1 MKFFTVP
8 ALLAAVLLAFL
19 TAVPFSN
26 VARRNSDLFVV
37 EVRMQTAAPGR
48 LQAYFDDGRGFNEFA
63 TAQVT
68 LRPGPATES
77 YRLPI
82 PAGTYTALRLDPN
95 DRDAPC
101 VLESVRVLSRGGRVL
116 RSLALGELQPN
127 ELIAAARER
136 NGQLEVTPR
145 AGTND
150 PQLLVTLTPPLV
162 VASTWHEVLLA
173 SVPLFAGVLGVLA
186 LGLWS
191 LDRLGGLR
199 SRLVAAGTWLG
210 ERPRVAVASVALLAV
225 AASSYP
231 VIFMGRSFVSP
242 SSGAELLYDTYPTL
256 PGYTE
261 AERVDIQGSD
271 VGAIMWQ
278 HVGYAAAQRN
288 ALLQGEWPL
297 WNRFAASGA
306 PLLGQGQAMFGDPLH
321 LPVVLSGSAAWAWD
335 LKYLVAK
342 WLFAAG
348 LGVAVLLVAR
358 HLGAALMVTLAAPF
372 IGFFVVRINHPA
384 FFSLCYAPWILV
396 AWLRITGAATW
407 RGAAWGAAGLMLA
420 NWCEMHSGTAK
431 EAYMLLLGLNAAG
444 GVTLL
449 TVRPWRAQLV
459 RWAIAAW
466 AGLLFVLIALPWWGV
481 FLHTLGNAYTS
492 YNAVSAFQIQPSL
505 LLGLFD
511 EVFYRHLTPLA
522 WVFNPSLNLL
532 FLLGVLYFVATLR
545 VQAENRLALALAWA
559 AVPALALVY
568 GLVPP
573 AWIVRVPFLG
583 NVAHIDN
590 CFSCVLIVLFAVLAG
605 VGFATAAR
613 RLRTAEGRGDLLV
626 AGLLLA
632 MIVAAWIGFRQAAH
646 RSIYGAVGATYA
658 PLQPGQVLPVPEF
671 VWGSLVA
678 LLLAALVLAWVMR
691 RALSRGR
698 FTPALV
704 LLATA
709 AIAVM
714 LWRHGLQP
722 RGSGFEE
729 YVVRPG
735 VRADFHALSPAVE
748 RLREAT
754 RVEPSRG
761 LGLRGNFF
769 AGWVGMYG
777 LEGVYAADGLTSPFY
792 RELTSKF
799 PGVDRAWDWRM
810 FVDPANVAKARP
822 YLDALNVRHY
832 LERMSDTA
840 VLGKSLRLV
849 QTGDLD
855 VYESPT
861 AWPRAFFTDRL
872 LVYDQV
878 EQFVAAVGS
887 AEGKP
892 LAAIQR
898 ADHTAYPALGVV
910 WSELASRRVSPA
922 TRYELTANTTSFT
935 VRAEGAGVV
944 VLSEN
949 YWPGDFRAEVDGV
962 KARVVRLN
970 HAFKGVLIETPG
982 EHRVTFRYVPKHFP
996 WLLGL
1001 AGLGLVLLAGSLAVV
1016 GRERLS

>member
-1 MKFFTVP
+1 V
-8 ALLAAVLLAFL
+8 
-19 TAVPFSN
+19 N
-26 VARRNSDLFVV
+26 
-37 EVRMQTAAPGR
+37 
-48 LQAYFDDGRGFNEFA
+48 
-63 TAQVT
+63 
-68 LRPGPATES
+68 
-77 YRLPI
+77 
-82 PAGTYTALRLDPN
+82 
-95 DRDAPC
+95 C
-101 VLESVRVLSRGGRVL
+101 
-116 RSLALGELQPN
+116 QPN
-127 ELIAAARER
+127 ELIATARER
-136 NGQLEVTPR
+136 DGRLEVTPK
-145 AGTND
+145 AGTDD
-150 PQLLVTLTPPLV
+150 PQFVVQLAPPLV
-162 VASTWHEVLLA
+162 VASTWHEIVLASMPLCAGVFALLA
-173 SVPLFAGVLGVLA
+173 C
-186 LGLWS
+186 GLWV
-191 LDRLGGLR
+191 LERGTGLR
-199 SRLVAAGTWLG
+199 AWLVAAGKWL
-210 ERPRVAVASVALLAV
+210 EARPRWAVALMALAAV
-225 AASSYP
+225 TASSYP
-231 VIFMGRSFVSP
+231 VIFLGRSFVSP

-342 WLFAAG
+342 WLFAVG
-348 LGVAVLLVAR
+348 LGASVWLVAR
-358 HLGAALMVTLAAPF
+358 HLGAALLVTLAAPF

-384 FFSLCYAPWILV
+384 FFSLCYAPWMLV

-407 RGAAWGAAGLMLA
+407 RGAAWAAAGLMLA
-420 NWCEMHSGTAK
+420 NWCVMHSGTAK

-444 GVTLL
+444 ALTLL
-449 TVRPWRAQLV
+449 TVRPWRVQLV
-459 RWAIAAW
+459 RWAIVAW
-466 AGLLFVLIALPWWGV
+466 AGGLFVLIALPWWGV

-492 YNAVSAFQIQPSL
+492 YNAVSAFQIQPAL

-532 FLLGVLYFVATLR
+532 FLLGVLYFVATWR
-545 VQAENRLALALAWA
+545 VQGENRVALALAVA

-568 GLVPP
+568 GVVPP

-590 CFSCVLIVLFAVLAG
+590 CFSCVLIVLLAVLAG

-613 RLRTAEGRGDLLV
+613 RLRTPEGRSDLWV
-626 AGLLLA
+626 VGVSLA
-632 MIVAAWIGFRQAAH
+632 LIVAVWIGFRQAAH

-658 PLQPGQVLPVPEF
+658 PLQPGQVLPVPAF
-671 VWGSLVA
+671 VWGS
-678 LLLAALVLAWVMR
+678 LAALVLASVVFAWTTR
-691 RALSRGR
+691 RALSLGR
-698 FTPALV
+698 LTPTLA

-709 AIAVM
+709 AVAVM

-722 RGSGFEE
+722 RASGFEE

-735 VRADFHALSPAVE
+735 VRADFHAKSPAVE
-748 RLREAT
+748 LLREANRT
-754 RVEPSRG
+754 EPSRG
-761 LGLRGNFF
+761 LGLRGNSF

-777 LEGVYAADGLTSPFY
+777 LEGVYAADGLASPFY
-792 RELTSKF
+792 RELTGKL

-832 LERMSDTA
+832 LDRASDPA
-840 VLGKSLRLV
+840 LMRKSLRLV
-849 QTGDLD
+849 KTGDLD

-872 LVYDQV
+872 MVYDQV
-878 EQFVAAVGS
+878 EQFVAAVGQ

-898 ADHTAYPALGVV
+898 VDLTAYPQLGQV
-910 WSELASRRVSPA
+910 WAELASRRVAPA

-935 VRAEGAGVV
+935 VRADGTGVV

-970 HAFKGVLIETPG
+970 HAFKGVLIETSG

-1001 AGLGLVLLAGSLAVV
+1001 GGLGLALLVGSLAFVA
-1016 GRERLS
+1016 RRAPRS